1 MTKEQQIE
9 DDFIKKL
16 KDLKYVYRDDIRDKD
31 SLEQNFREKFEKL
44 NYVKLTDTEF
54 ARLRDSIVTADVFT
68 AAQTL
73 REKGHFERE
82 DGTPLHY
89 TLVNIKDWCKNEF
102 EVINQL
108 RINTDNSHHRYDV
121 VLLING
127 VPVVQIELKSHQIV
141 TRRAMEQIVKYKTD
155 PGNGYGNTLMCFMQ
169 LFIVSNEHRTYYF
182 ANNRNEHFSF
192 NADERF
198 LPIYE
203 HADEENEKIAHL
215 HEFANDFLAK
225 CTLGQMI
232 GRYMVLVQSEQK
244 LLMMRPYQ
252 IYAVKSIVD
261 CIHQNRGNGY
271 IWHTTG
277 SGKTLTSFKASTL
290 LKDNPDI
297 EKCLFVVDRKDLD
310 RQTREEFN
318 KFQDGCVEENTNTET
333 LVRRML
339 SEDYADKVIVTT
351 IQKLGLALDENSKR
365 NQSKLKE
372 GKKTFK
378 ERLEPLRDKRVAF
391 IFDECHRSQFGDNHK
406 AIKNFF
412 PKAQLFGFTGT
423 PIFEENSTYTQI
435 DGTVGSFKTTEDIFE
450 KELHAY
456 TITNAIAD
464 RNVLSFH
471 IDYFAEGYGSTENS
485 AESNTANKQKKKTK
499 KTNPPVEAV
508 VSEILLKHHATTSE
522 RRFNAILATSS
533 INSAIEYYECF
544 KRIQTENQDV
554 VLNYQ
559 PLNIA
564 CVFSPPAQPP
574 KEKNGDTKGN
584 ADKNVKDIKQLQED
598 LPQEKADNQVEPE
611 KKKAA
616 LKAMLQDYNTQY
628 GTNHSINEFDL
639 YYQDVQQRI
648 KDQKYSNTDYPLK
661 NKIDIV
667 IVVDMLLTGFDSKY
681 LNTLYVDKNLKYHGL
696 IQAFSRTNRV
706 LNDSKPWGNILDF
719 RGQES
724 DVNDAISRFSGHDPE
739 KQDKEI
745 WLVDPAPIAVEKF
758 KAAVE
763 KLETFMQEKGLACTP
778 SDVANL
784 KGDNAKAEFINTFK
798 EVQKLKTQ
806 IDQYTEL
813 DEEQLQTV
821 EQALPV
827 ESLRGFKGQYLETAQ
842 ELKRK
847 QDQIRGDEAST
858 DDDIQQLDFE
868 FVLFASAVID
878 YDYIIGLIARST
890 QEAAKGASKQ
900 KMTRK
905 ELVDLI
911 SANANLMEERDDIID
926 YINSLT
932 AGEALNETQIRE
944 GYQQFKA
951 QKSANE
957 LNDMAQKHGLAPQSL
972 QTFVATIMNRM
983 IFDGEQLTDLLE
995 PLELSWRER
1004 GTKERELMEE
1014 LIPHLH
1020 KLAQGR
1026 EISGLAAYE

>member
-1 MTKEQQIE
+1 MTKELQIE
-9 DDFIKKL
+9 ESLIAKL
-16 KDLKYVYRDDIRDKD
+16 EDLKYTYRPDIRDKVA
-31 SLEQNFREKFEKL
+31 LEKNFREKFEAL
-44 NYVKLTDTEF
+44 NRVNLTDAEF
-54 ARLRDSIVTADVFT
+54 SRLRDEIVTADVFT

-73 REKGHFERE
+73 REQGYFQRE

-102 EVINQL
+102 EIVNQL

-121 VLLING
+121 ILLING

-141 TRRAMEQIVKYKTD
+141 TRRAMEQIVNYKND
-155 PGNGYGNTLMCFMQ
+155 LGNGYGNTLMCFMQ
-169 LFIVSNEHRTYYF
+169 LFIVSNEYNTYYF

-198 LPIYE
+198 LPIYQL
-203 HADEENEKIAHL
+203 ADEDNKKIAHL
-215 HEFANDFLAK
+215 HDFAKGFLAK

-232 GRYMVLVQSEQK
+232 SRYMVLVQSEQK
-244 LLMMRPYQ
+244 LMMMRPYQ
-252 IYAVKSIVD
+252 IYAVKAIVD

-351 IQKLGLALDENSKR
+351 IQKLGLALDESSKR
-365 NQSKLKE
+365 NQIKVKE
-372 GKKTFK
+372 GKQTYK
-378 ERLEPLRDKRVAF
+378 ERLEPLRDKRVVF
-391 IFDECHRSQFGDNHK
+391 IFDECHRSQFGENHK
-406 AIKNFF
+406 SIKNFF

-423 PIFEENSTYTQI
+423 PIFDDNSSYTQV
-435 DGTVGSFKTTEDIFE
+435 DGTVGSFKTTEHIFE

-456 TITNAIAD
+456 TITNAIDD

-471 IDYFAEGYGSTENS
+471 IDYFGKGKGGEGKSG
-485 AESNTANKQKKKTK
+485 KKPK
-499 KTNPPVEAV
+499 KGEAPPPEAV
-508 VSEILLKHHATTSE
+508 VKEILTKHDAATNH
-522 RRFNAILATSS
+522 RRFNAVLATAS
-533 INSAIEYYECF
+533 INLAIDYYEQF
-544 KRIQTENQDV
+544 KIQQEQLQAENEDFIS
-554 VLNYQ
+554 
-559 PLNIA
+559 LNIA
-564 CVFSPPAQPP
+564 CVFSPPAQTVAKD
-574 KEKNGDTKGN
+574 KENN
-584 ADKNVKDIKQLQED
+584 ADKNTKDIKQLQED

-616 LKAMLQDYNTQY
+616 LKSIIANFNQQY
-628 GTNHSINEFDL
+628 GTNHKINEFDI

-648 KDQKYSNTDYPLK
+648 KDQKYTNSDYPYK

-667 IVVDMLLTGFDSKY
+667 IVVDMLLTGFDSKF

-719 RGQES
+719 RGQETE
-724 DVNDAISRFSGHDPE
+724 VNAAIELFSGAAKDRA
-739 KQDKEI
+739 KEI
-745 WLVDPAPIAVEKF
+745 WLVDPAPVVVENYQK
-758 KAAVE
+758 AVE
-763 KLETFMQEKGLACTP
+763 KLETFMQGKGLDCTP
-778 SDVANL
+778 SEVVNL
-784 KGDNAKAEFINTFK
+784 KGDSAKAEFINYFK

-806 IDQYTEL
+806 IEQYTEL
-813 DEEQLQTV
+813 SNEQQETV
-821 EQALPV
+821 EKALPIDN
-827 ESLRGFKGQYLETAQ
+827 LRGFKGAYLEAAQ
-842 ELKRK
+842 DLKHK
-847 QDQIRGDEAST
+847 QDQHNEDT
-858 DDDIQQLDFE
+858 DDEVQQLDFE

-878 YDYIIGLIARST
+878 YDYIMGLIAKST
-890 QEAAKGASKQ
+890 QGTSKE

-905 ELVDLI
+905 ELIDMI
-911 SANANLMEERDDIID
+911 SGQANLMEERDDIID
-926 YINSLT
+926 YINSL
-932 AGEALNETQIRE
+932 AVGEALDEKQIRT
-944 GYQQFKA
+944 GYQTFKA

-957 LNDMAQKHGLAPQSL
+957 LNEMAISHGLEPQSL
-972 QTFVATIMNRM
+972 QVFVSTIMDRM
-983 IFDGEQLTDLLE
+983 IFDGEQLSDLLA
-995 PLELSWRER
+995 PLELGWKDR
-1004 GTKERELMEE
+1004 TKKELALMED
-1014 LIPHLH
+1014 LVPHLH